1 MNYIEN
7 NLRLINGANQ
17 LSKMF
22 DKVYG
27 LTDIYSTICKMALD
41 NIKYEDNGGSLL
53 VVKLDADEVF
63 SLSPQRYHSTFSAN
77 DTENGIR
84 MLMLAGILNSPD
96 PSYMVIED
104 LAYYNQLPMD
114 RINNN
119 FSIKQKLT
127 YMAVA
132 SMYGYNTAVAV
143 FSGLTEGSLGEPN
156 GNQPVILEC
165 EVMNAGVS
173 LVENSI
179 RVLVPSTVPFGK
191 RPPVNA
197 EYSLEQLD
205 ALKMVGW
212 LDSKGIGYGPASE
225 INSKYIPDDILATD
239 VVLYDKALAK

>member
-7 NLRLINGANQ
+7 NLSLINGDNQ
-17 LSKMF
+17 LSEMF
-22 DKVYG
+22 DKVDG
-27 LTDIYSTICKMALD
+27 LTDIYSTICKMALG
-41 NIKYEDNGGSLL
+41 NIKYEDNGGGLL
-53 VVKLDADEVF
+53 VVKLDTDKVF
-63 SLSPQRYHSTFSAN
+63 SLSPQRYRNTFSEN

-84 MLMLAGILNSPD
+84 MLMLAGILDSPD
-96 PSYMVIED
+96 PSYMVIKD
-104 LAYYNQLPMD
+104 LADYDQLPID

-132 SMYGYNTAVAV
+132 AMYNYNTAVAV
-143 FSGLTEGSLGEPN
+143 FSGLTEGSLGEPS
-156 GNQPVILEC
+156 GNQPVILEF
-165 EVMNAGVS
+165 EVMNAGV
-173 LVENSI
+173 LLAENSI

-191 RPPVNA
+191 RPPVKA

-212 LDSKGIGYGPASE
+212 LDAKGIGYGPASGV
-225 INSKYIPDDILATD
+225 NSKYIPDGILATD